1 MPAPTDM
8 LIRALGIAIDVRPG
22 VYRVVTT
29 VEGMAEI
36 LTQRWPEE
44 QQGDAWR
51 GALEACLR
59 ALETQ
64 TNAEAARAAFIMAAK
79 DAGIPVNGN
88 PELFEPPP
96 RRERP
101 KKRR

>member
-8 LIRALGIAIDVRPG
+8 PIRALGIDIDVRPG

-29 VEGMAEI
+29 VEGLGEI
-36 LTQRWPEE
+36 LTQRWPED

-64 TNAEAARAAFIMAAK
+64 TNGEAARAAFIMAAE
-79 DAGIPVNGN
+79 DAGVHVNGN
-88 PELFEPPP
+88 PDLFEPPP
-96 RRERP
+96 KRENP
-101 KKRR
+101 KKKR